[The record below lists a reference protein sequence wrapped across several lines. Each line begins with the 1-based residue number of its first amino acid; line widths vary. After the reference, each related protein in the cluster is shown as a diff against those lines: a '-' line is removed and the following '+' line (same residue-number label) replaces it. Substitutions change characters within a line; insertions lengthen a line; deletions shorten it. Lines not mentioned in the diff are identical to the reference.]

1 MAIYAQTNFNL
12 CSFIW
17 YIPLQLN
24 KSGHKLT
31 LRSIAIYA
39 HLRGKYSE
47 NLISPGINLCS
58 DKLQFMLINVEM

>member
-1 MAIYAQTNFNL
+1 MLRLMAIYAQTNFNL

-39 HLRGKYSE
+39 HLRGKYT
-47 NLISPGINLCS
+47 
-58 DKLQFMLINVEM
+58 